1 MKELFLCR
9 QYSYESNILVKAIS
23 LCGQYSY
30 EGIILMQAISLWRGS
45 LSSFNQIILAWQK
58 VFMRLKRQMCLMFI
72 KTLKIQKYNANILI
86 FVRKWVI
93 IGVDDISGKN
103 YQQSIYQPLWNY
115 RYWYRKYQYLSWN
128 TADKYKYQ
136 RMKIRVCW
144 VGQSTRGGWY
154 EQLADIFWSVSGWGI
169 QWIHILVFWDVLSL
183 WLASY
188 ILPTLSVLSHKK
200 GCHFFNFTKLQ
211 WGWWAMAG
219 GSQRIKHS
227 TLTKTNTCF
236 SLLWFMASQYMYLIA
251 R

>member
-1 MKELFLCR
+1 MQYPYEGIIIMQAIFLWRQYPCEGNILMRAIFLWRNHSYAGNILVKELFLWR
-9 QYSYESNILVKAIS
+9 DVK
-23 LCGQYSY
+23 
-30 EGIILMQAISLWRGS
+30 AISLWRGS

-72 KTLKIQKYNANILI
+72 KTLKIQKYSANILI

-169 QWIHILVFWDVLSL
+169 Q
-183 WLASY
+183 
-188 ILPTLSVLSHKK
+188 
-200 GCHFFNFTKLQ
+200 
-211 WGWWAMAG
+211 
-219 GSQRIKHS
+219 
-227 TLTKTNTCF
+227 
-236 SLLWFMASQYMYLIA
+236 
-251 R
+251 